1 MKNLSKNIIVA
12 GFLLLSMASCK
23 KELDIQPRQS
33 ISSGV
38 ALATTADVQN
48 ALIGAYTVLA
58 TGDLY
63 GTNLVFVPDL
73 YAGNGYLNWTGSFST
88 YRDIAN
94 KSIIA
99 TNVDV
104 NRTWTSAYKA
114 INAPKTALL
123 VEKALGLFPNES
135 YKDDLDNR
143 NKQLAKMDEMVFSG
157 WEDLDELFFDEE
169 QEEDIVTL
177 IVEFIRENKDKF

>member
-1 MKNLSKNIIVA
+1 MKKT
-12 GFLLLSMASCK
+12 LLLFAVLAMASCK

-99 TNVDV
+99 TNV
-104 NRTWTSAYKA
+104 NCAATSFTFTPTDLQR
-114 INAPKTALL
+114 NA
-123 VEKALGLFPNES
+123 
-135 YKDDLDNR
+135 
-143 NKQLAKMDEMVFSG
+143 
-157 WEDLDELFFDEE
+157 
-169 QEEDIVTL
+169 IVTMVL
-177 IVEFIRENKDKF
+177 SIQDSTATETVNLHHEVHVDNTP

>member
-1 MKNLSKNIIVA
+1 MNFKTSNLQPKTYNKNKMKINEILQLTDEIEIIEAVGTNIYK
-12 GFLLLSMASCK
+12 K
-23 KELDIQPRQS
+23 KEQS
-33 ISSGV
+33 DDFTLLNDFERTFVYI
-38 ALATTADVQN
+38 DVFEAAMN
-48 ALIGAYTVLA
+48 EGGFNNFFSTE
-58 TGDLY
+58 
-63 GTNLVFVPDL
+63 
-73 YAGNGYLNWTGSFST
+73 AGNFALE
-88 YRDIAN
+88 I
-94 KSIIA
+94 K
-99 TNVDV
+99 
-104 NRTWTSAYKA
+104 SAYKA